1 MSLVSILV
9 MLCHLTGTSGGPN
22 SLGDCRVEVGHVSGK
37 QENLDSVSS
46 RVQRSIQMQP
56 PTLATF
62 ITPWYGWT
70 STDSEAR
77 KPRSISDKP
86 RMAISLLIKSVFVT
100 PAPNSDAAS

>member
-1 MSLVSILV
+1 MFLVNKRIWTL
-9 MLCHLTGTSGGPN
+9 
-22 SLGDCRVEVGHVSGK
+22 
-37 QENLDSVSS
+37 SVA
-46 RVQRSIQMQP
+46 VFNGQFQMQP

-100 PAPNSDAAS
+100 PAPNSDAAP